1 MDKEEKSND
10 LKKKTQKNNWEQG
23 RAISPKNLI

>member
-10 LKKKTQKNNWEQG
+10 FKITQENNWEQG
-23 RAISPKNLI
+23 RAISPKTLT